1 MKKRAFFAILPVFPA
16 LFCTSCMQKDERS
29 DVESYIDILKECR
42 DEADFHSELT
52 IFPETIEGK
61 EVKISNFGVFYN
73 KARLARKGTNPSDG
87 SPITIPANNT
97 VGFRPS
103 KTLKEKL
110 N

>member
-1 MKKRAFFAILPVFPA
+1 MNKNDLVVAISEKTDLSKV
-16 LFCTSCMQKDERS
+16 E
-29 DVESYIDILKECR
+29 VESVV
-42 DEADFHSELT
+42 DEFLNL
-52 IFPETIEGK
+52 IEDGIINDE
-61 EVKISNFGVFYN
+61 EVKISNFGVFYK

-103 KTLKEKL
+103 NVLKEKL